1 MSKIS
6 QELKALLY
14 LNQRY
19 ARTSFVSVREIAQ
32 YLEVSDRQARRYMED
47 LSLIPEIDIQTK
59 LGREGGYRLCTP
71 LDKGFAMPE
80 NIVLAMSIAMR
91 HNQRIE
97 EVLARM
103 PNYVITD
110 TVVGDNRIDNDVL
123 DRLEVIVDAIADQK
137 ELGIYYKDYDDVYVV
152 QPYRVV
158 LTNHTYYL
166 YLTHN
171 GEIKKFDVGWI
182 RTITKLS
189 SFKPKKEI
197 LAQIE
202 DRLSRYGIK
211 DGQETV
217 LRVRCKDIAALRTF
231 DRFFE
236 GKGTMDEESLTYEV
250 VGNSENE
257 LFYPLFRISTKSY
270 TFMDGAFRTR
280 YLCYL
285 KNLIRS
291 IENEN

>member
-1 MSKIS
+1 MSKVS

-14 LNQRY
+14 LNQRF
-19 ARTSFVSVREIAQ
+19 ARTSFVSVREIAG

-59 LGREGGYRLCTP
+59 LGREGGYRLRTP

-80 NIVLAMSIAMR
+80 NIVLALSIAMR
-91 HNQRIE
+91 RNQRIE

-110 TVVGDNRIDNDVL
+110 SIVGDNYIDNDVL
-123 DRLEVIVDAIADQK
+123 DRLEEIVDAISNQK
-137 ELGIYYKDYDDVYVV
+137 ELALYYRDYEDVFVV
-152 QPYRVV
+152 QPYRIV

-171 GEIKKFDVGWI
+171 GEIKKFDV
-182 RTITKLS
+182 RMTRKITKLA
-189 SFKPKKEI
+189 SFKQKKEV

-211 DGQETV
+211 EGKETV
-217 LRVRCKDIAALRTF
+217 LRVRCKDVAALRTF
-231 DRFFE
+231 DRYFE
-236 GKGTMDEESLTYEV
+236 GKGTMDEENLTYEV

-257 LFYPLFRISTKSY
+257 LYYPLFRISTKDY
-270 TFMDGAFRTR
+270 HFIDEQFKDAYVA
-280 YLCYL
+280 YLE
-285 KNLIRS
+285 KQIRS
-291 IENEN
+291 IKNG

>member
-1 MSKIS
+1 MSKVS
-6 QELKALLY
+6 QELKVLLY
-14 LNQRY
+14 LNQRF
-19 ARTSFVSVREIAQ
+19 ARTSFVSAGEIAE

-47 LSLIPEIDIQTK
+47 LSLIPEIDIQAK
-59 LGREGGYRLCTP
+59 LGREGGYRLRTP

-80 NIVLAMSIAMR
+80 NIVLALSIAMR
-91 HNQRIE
+91 RNQRIE

-110 TVVGDNRIDNDVL
+110 SVVGDNRIDNDVL
-123 DRLEVIVDAIADQK
+123 DRLEGIVEAISNQK
-137 ELGIYYKDYDDVYVV
+137 ELALYYRDYEDVFVV
-152 QPYRVV
+152 QPYRIV

-171 GEIKKFDVGWI
+171 EEIKKFDVRMI
-182 RTITKLS
+182 RKITLLA
-189 SFKPKKEI
+189 SFKQKKEV

-211 DGQETV
+211 DGEETV

-231 DRFFE
+231 DRYFE
-236 GKGTMDEESLTYEV
+236 GKGTMDEENLVYEV

-257 LFYPLFRISTKSY
+257 LYYPLFRISTKCYEFLDSEFQNKY
-270 TFMDGAFRTR
+270 MT
-280 YLCYL
+280 YL
-285 KNLIRS
+285 KNQIKS
-291 IENEN
+291 IEGK

>member
-19 ARTSFVSVREIAQ
+19 ARTSFVSVHEIAD
-32 YLEVSDRQARRYMED
+32 YLEVSDRQARRYLED

-59 LGREGGYRLCTP
+59 LGRDGGYRLRTP

-110 TVVGDNRIDNDVL
+110 TVVGDNTIDNDVL
-123 DRLEVIVDAIADQK
+123 DRLETIVDAIANQK
-137 ELGIYYKDYDDVYVV
+137 ELAIHYKTDDAVFVV

-166 YLTHN
+166 YLVHDE
-171 GEIKKFDVGWI
+171 EIKKFDV
-182 RTITKLS
+182 RLMRKITVLS
-189 SFKPKKEI
+189 SFKPKKET
-197 LAQIE
+197 LVQIE

-211 DGQETV
+211 DGKETV
-217 LRVRCKDIAALRTF
+217 LRVRCKDVAALRTF
-231 DRFFE
+231 DRYFE
-236 GKGTMDEESLTYEV
+236 GKGTMDEENLTYEV

-257 LFYPLFRISTKSY
+257 LYYPLFRISTKDYSFSD
-270 TFMDGAFRTR
+270 TGFKESFVN
-280 YLCYL
+280 YLMKY
-285 KNLIRS
+285 IS
-291 IENEN
+291 AIERK

>member
-1 MSKIS
+1 
-6 QELKALLY
+6 
-14 LNQRY
+14 
-19 ARTSFVSVREIAQ
+19 
-32 YLEVSDRQARRYMED
+32 MED

-59 LGREGGYRLCTP
+59 LGREGGYRLRTP

-91 HNQRIE
+91 HNQKIE

-123 DRLEVIVDAIADQK
+123 DRLETIVDAIANQK
-137 ELGIYYKDYDDVYVV
+137 ELGIYYKGYDDIYVV

-166 YLTHN
+166 YLVHDE
-171 GEIKKFDVGWI
+171 EIKKFDV
-182 RTITKLS
+182 RLMREITKLS
-189 SFKPKKEI
+189 SFKPKKEV
-197 LAQIE
+197 LVQIE

-211 DGQETV
+211 DGHETT
-217 LRVRCKDIAALRTF
+217 LRVRCKDVAALRTF
-231 DRFFE
+231 DRYFE
-236 GKGTMDEESLTYEV
+236 GKGTMNEENLTYEV

-257 LFYPLFRISTKSY
+257 LYYPLFRISTKCY
-270 TFMDGAFRTR
+270 EFVDETFKNKYLA
-280 YLCYL
+280 YLCAQI
-285 KNLIRS
+285 KS
-291 IENEN
+291 IKGGH